1 MAKSFFVI
9 NISRTNAEGRS
20 PINLRICD
28 RTTVKTYATGFYAD
42 PGTQK
47 TVKDE
52 NGKEKKI
59 WNSDK
64 DWDHDNHCFRHGKG
78 VKKFSVLRREEG
90 GVKEYSNTDAN
101 AELSAFKKKADKI
114 LKKYDEDQV
123 DWSMAM
129 FDSEFRVKRTDGL
142 FFEYAQKE
150 VIERRYLALGKYK
163 RAKVTEDALHDLERF
178 YTLELGKKKD
188 GLAIKDI
195 DKDFIDSY
203 IANCYSNGVA
213 ENPDEKPRKGTT
225 LDGKPR
231 KASTPNTVGIRL
243 REIRRILN
251 LAMEDG
257 VGSAQTYP
265 FGGRNGVEIPKNKTA
280 KRFLSMDS
288 LRKIAS
294 ARMEDKAKETARHL
308 FLLSFHL
315 RGMNYKDMAELRK
328 KNIKMEQVEDGELK
342 KVLRYR
348 RSKTKED
355 FVIVITPRIQ
365 AELDWF
371 NENTE
376 TIGDYLLPIFR
387 LEPSPEGREEYLQQR
402 RKRWNRQLKAIAKDL
417 ELPEE
422 MQGKGVSAYWS
433 RHSFA
438 MAMRHKGE
446 SIEKISQALGH
457 ADVETT
463 KTYLASFGK
472 MEMAKATDI
481 DLG

>member
-1 MAKSFFVI
+1 MAKTYFII
-9 NISRTNAEGRS
+9 NTGRTNAEGRS

-28 RTTVKTYATGFYAD
+28 KTKVKTYATGFTATAD
-42 PGTQK
+42 EW
-47 TVKDE
+47 D
-52 NGKEKKI
+52 GKGFKQ
-59 WNSDK
+59 
-64 DWDHDNHCFRHGKG
+64 GKG
-78 VKKFSVLRREEG
+78 VKKFSVMRREEG
-90 GVKEYSNTDAN
+90 GVKEYSNAEAN
-101 AELSAFKKKADKI
+101 AELVKFKDKADEI
-114 LKKYDEDQV
+114 LRQFEKAKT

-129 FDSEFRVKRTDGL
+129 FDAEFKVKRTDGL

-163 RAKVTEDALHDLERF
+163 RAKVTEDALRDLERF

-195 DKDFIDSY
+195 DKDFIERY
-203 IANCYSNGVA
+203 IANCYSSEGV
-213 ENPDEKPRKGTT
+213 T
-225 LDGKPR
+225 LDGEPK

-288 LRKIAS
+288 LKKIAS

-463 KTYLASFGK
+463 KTYLESFGK